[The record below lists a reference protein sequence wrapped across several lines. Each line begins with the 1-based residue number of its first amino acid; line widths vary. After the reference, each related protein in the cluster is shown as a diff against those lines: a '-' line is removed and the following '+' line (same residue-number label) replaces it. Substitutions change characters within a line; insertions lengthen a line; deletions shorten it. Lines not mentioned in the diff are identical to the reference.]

1 MRDSEGRGPAAGAIA
16 PVRAIVQPLQQFLST
31 ETLGGVLLLAATAT
45 ALVWANAAGDSYAD
59 VWSRQVGRTAVSL
72 HLDLTLRAWVNDALM
87 AVFFLIVGLEIK
99 RELLRGELAS
109 PRRAALP
116 AAAALGGMAAP
127 AAVYLALNA
136 GQPGEH
142 GWGIPMA
149 TDIAFAVGVLALL
162 GPRVPLALKVF
173 LLALAIVDDIGAI
186 VVIAVAY
193 TGDLEPWWLIAGV
206 ALVAGVWVL
215 ARTGVRS
222 VWPYIGLGIV
232 AWLAVHESGVHATI
246 AGVALGIAMPLQA
259 HGEAGAAARDSG
271 APLVER
277 LEHVLHPWTSFAVI
291 PLFALANAG
300 VALGGD
306 AITDALSSRVALGAA
321 LGLMLGKPVGI
332 TVAGLLAVRAG
343 LAALPDGVSWPQ
355 LAAVSLVAGIG
366 FTVSLFITGLAFD
379 DAGLRDEATIGVLG
393 GSAVMGVLG
402 FAVLWRTSG
411 EAPGA

>member
-206 ALVAGVWVL
+206 ALVAGVWAL